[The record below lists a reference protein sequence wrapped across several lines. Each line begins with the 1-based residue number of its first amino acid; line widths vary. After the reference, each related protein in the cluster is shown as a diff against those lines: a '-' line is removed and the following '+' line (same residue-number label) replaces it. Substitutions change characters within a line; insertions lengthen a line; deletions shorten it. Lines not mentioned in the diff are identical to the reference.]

1 MPNRY
6 LRDSIRTSRSL
17 SMISWLAEV
26 LFLHLLVAVDD
37 YGRYMAE
44 IPILRGQLFSLRTGL
59 SDEMLSDALSE
70 LEKEGVIR
78 RYHANGRE
86 YLQIMN
92 WYLYQKPRAKNS
104 KFPDPPFAVPQR
116 CEQMH
121 ADVAITITRATTTTA
136 TTTDLTLEMQNSPC
150 LQFCGRGPC
159 DG

>member
-59 SDEMLSDALSE
+59 ADEMLSEALGE

-121 ADVAITITRATTTTA
+121 ADVA
-136 TTTDLTLEMQNSPC
+136 DNDHEGDNDH
-150 LQFCGRGPC
+150 GNDHGP
-159 DG
+159 DSGNAKQSVSAILREGAL